1 MEKETLMNR
10 SETTLVL
17 LDNHALIHF
26 KMRPSPQQYQRYKRI
41 DERMDEIDDIP
52 VFRKGLLQ
60 RESWS
65 KASRH

>member
-10 SETTLVL
+10 SETTL
-17 LDNHALIHF
+17 DDHALIHF
-26 KMRPSPQQYQRYKRI
+26 EMRLSLQQHQRHKRTG
-41 DERMDEIDDIP
+41 ERTDEIDDIP

-65 KASRH
+65 KASRP